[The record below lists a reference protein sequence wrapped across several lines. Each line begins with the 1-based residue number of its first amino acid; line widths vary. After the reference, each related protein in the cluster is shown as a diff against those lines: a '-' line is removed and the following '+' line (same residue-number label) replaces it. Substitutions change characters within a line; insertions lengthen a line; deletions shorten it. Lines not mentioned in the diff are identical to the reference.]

1 MKQALAIAA
10 LVASFALGCWAQE
23 SGTNAAPAPQ
33 ASSTSPTGQTPPSYT
48 PKTKDD
54 PAKSE
59 AESQA
64 LGYIRVVTR
73 AQRQYKAKHPDY
85 APTLL
90 ALAGHGSLTKRMARS
105 TDRGDYTIGFH
116 SKKDGF
122 EITATPKQF
131 DTVHRAFYSDE
142 DGKIRVEDDKPAGP
156 DSPILK

>member
-1 MKQALAIAA
+1 MKQAMAIAA
-10 LVASFALGCWAQE
+10 LVAGLTLASWAQE
-23 SGTNAAPAPQ
+23 NGANAAPATQ
-33 ASSTSPTGQTPPSYT
+33 SSPTNPTGQLPPYQ
-48 PKTKDD
+48 PKTKGD

-59 AESQA
+59 SEAQT

-73 AQRQYKAKHPDY
+73 AQRQYKAKRGNY

-122 EITATPKQF
+122 VITATPKQF
-131 DTVHRAFYSDE
+131 DPVHRAFYSDE

-156 DSPILK
+156 DSPVLK